1 MDTILK
7 KFAWNKYISNSLS
20 GCVLEVD
27 FQNPKALCE
36 LHNNYPLVP
45 VKETSNYQSKIA
57 HFHNTTI
64 SNVKIAG

>member
-1 MDTILK
+1 M
-7 KFAWNKYISNSLS
+7 S

-36 LHNNYPLVP
+36 LNNNYPLVP
-45 VKETSNYQSKIA
+45 VKETSNYQLKIA

-64 SNVKIAG
+64 SNIKIAG